1 MLLFLAVALLS
12 AGALAYEVLLTRL
25 FSIVQ
30 WHHYAYMVISIALL
44 GYGASGALLA
54 VVGDRLRCHLGAA
67 FAAGAALFA
76 VSAVTSFAVAERLPF
91 NALAVIWEPRQL
103 LFLPILY
110 TLFALPFFG
119 AATCIGLA
127 LAAFPERVGRI
138 YRYDLIGAA
147 AGAIGLMLALF
158 VLFPD
163 TALRLVALL
172 GLLAAALGISL
183 RESGA
188 IRKGRAAACS
198 AAAIAACAALPPSW
212 TALHL
217 SEYKG
222 LSQALLVPGAK
233 VLAED
238 SSPLGLLTVVS
249 SPTIPLRHAPG
260 LSLYNA
266 TEPPAQLGVFTDG
279 DGLTAITAFDGRRE
293 PLNYL
298 DSTPTALP
306 YHLLEKPEVL
316 ILGAGGGTD
325 ILLALLHGATTI
337 DAVEINPQLVRLV
350 AERFAAFAG
359 HLYERPGVRVHV
371 AEARS
376 FVAGRRDR
384 YDVIKIP
391 LLDSFAA
398 AAAGTHSLSESY
410 VYTIEAFEQYLD
422 HLRPGGYLAITRW
435 LKLPPRDSLRLFAT
449 AVSALERRGI
459 GEPGRH
465 LALVRSWNTTTLL
478 VKNGPL
484 TGEDAAAIRRFAEER
499 AFDLGFLRGMSREE
513 ANRFNVLDQ
522 HYFFD
527 SAVALLGPQRKEF
540 LRHYKFDVAP
550 TTDDRPYFFDF
561 FKWQA
566 LPELL
571 ERRTLGG
578 AALLDWGYAVLVAT
592 LAQASVL
599 ALVLILTPLLWLGRH
614 RPQAAAAALAR
625 WRIAL
630 YFVAI
635 GLAFLFVEIASIQ
648 RFVLFLGHPVY
659 AIPVVLCAFLFFAG
673 LGSGIAPKSPC
684 RLEALRARS
693 PQSAPIRISAAD
705 RLFRCFVRVR
715 YPPLALAIA
724 GIGTAALLH
733 LVVALP
739 LFRWLMPLPSALKI
753 AVSLV
758 LIAPLAFFMGMP
770 FPLALVRVAAAR
782 SALVPWAWGING
794 CSSVLSAILAILLAM
809 SLGFSAVLLIAIGL
823 YVVAAATLC

>member
-1 MLLFLAVALLS
+1 MPLFLAVALLS

-44 GYGASGALLA
+44 GYGASGAFLA
-54 VVGDRLRCHLGAA
+54 LVGDGLRRHLGAA

-172 GLLAAALGISL
+172 GLRAAALGISL

-260 LSLYNA
+260 LSLSNA

-293 PLNYL
+293 PLDYL
-298 DSTPTALP
+298 DATPTALP
-306 YHLLEKPEVL
+306 YHLLRKPDVL
-316 ILGAGGGTD
+316 ILGAGGGAD
-325 ILLALLHGATTI
+325 VLLALLH
-337 DAVEINPQLVRLV
+337 DAQPV
-350 AERFAAFAG
+350 A
-359 HLYERPGVRVHV
+359 
-371 AEARS
+371 
-376 FVAGRRDR
+376 
-384 YDVIKIP
+384 
-391 LLDSFAA
+391 
-398 AAAGTHSLSESY
+398 
-410 VYTIEAFEQYLD
+410 
-422 HLRPGGYLAITRW
+422 
-435 LKLPPRDSLRLFAT
+435 
-449 AVSALERRGI
+449 ALERRGTS
-459 GEPGRH
+459 EPGRH
-465 LALVRSWNTTTLL
+465 LALIRSWNTATLL

-484 TGEDAAAIRRFAEER
+484 TGKDVENIRRFADER
-499 AFDLGFLRGMSREE
+499 AFDLAFLPGMTREE
-513 ANRFNVLDQ
+513 ANRFNILDRP
-522 HYFFD
+522 YFFD
-527 SAVALLGPQRKEF
+527 GAVALLGP
-540 LRHYKFDVAP
+540 
-550 TTDDRPYFFDF
+550 
-561 FKWQA
+561 
-566 LPELL
+566 
-571 ERRTLGG
+571 
-578 AALLDWGYAVLVAT
+578 
-592 LAQASVL
+592 
-599 ALVLILTPLLWLGRH
+599 
-614 RPQAAAAALAR
+614 
-625 WRIAL
+625 
-630 YFVAI
+630 
-635 GLAFLFVEIASIQ
+635 
-648 RFVLFLGHPVY
+648 
-659 AIPVVLCAFLFFAG
+659 
-673 LGSGIAPKSPC
+673 
-684 RLEALRARS
+684 
-693 PQSAPIRISAAD
+693 
-705 RLFRCFVRVR
+705 
-715 YPPLALAIA
+715 
-724 GIGTAALLH
+724 
-733 LVVALP
+733 
-739 LFRWLMPLPSALKI
+739 
-753 AVSLV
+753 
-758 LIAPLAFFMGMP
+758 
-770 FPLALVRVAAAR
+770 
-782 SALVPWAWGING
+782 
-794 CSSVLSAILAILLAM
+794 
-809 SLGFSAVLLIAIGL
+809 
-823 YVVAAATLC
+823 

>member
-1 MLLFLAVALLS
+1 MFLFLAVALLS

-54 VVGDRLRCHLGAA
+54 LVGDRLRRHLGAA

-76 VSAVTSFAVAERLPF
+76 VSPVACFAVAERLPF
-91 NALAVIWEPRQL
+91 NALAAFWEPRQL

-127 LAAFPERVGRI
+127 LAAFPERIGRI

-147 AGAIGLMLALF
+147 AGAMGLMLALF
-158 VLFPD
+158 VVFPD

-183 RESGA
+183 RESGT
-188 IRKGRAAACS
+188 IRKHRAAACS
-198 AAAIAACAALPPSW
+198 AAAIAACAALPASW

-222 LSQALLVPGAK
+222 LSQALLVPGAT
-233 VLAED
+233 VLVED
-238 SSPLGLLTVVS
+238 TSPLGLLTVVS
-249 SPTIPLRHAPG
+249 SPTIPLRHVPG
-260 LSLYNA
+260 LSLHST

-325 ILLALLHGATTI
+325 ILLALLHDAPTI

-376 FVAGRRDR
+376 FIASRRDR
-384 YDVIKIP
+384 YDVIQIP

-422 HLRPGGYLAITRW
+422 HLRPGGYLAVTRW

-449 AVSALERRGI
+449 AVSALKRRGI
-459 GEPGRH
+459 GEPGRQ

-478 VKNGPL
+478 VKNGQL
-484 TGEDAAAIRRFAEER
+484 TAQDLAKIRRFADEH
-499 AFDLGFLRGMSREE
+499 AFDLAFLPGMAREE
-513 ANRFNVLDQ
+513 ANRFNILDQ
-522 HYFFD
+522 PHFFD
-527 SAVALLGPQRKEF
+527 GAVALLGPERDRF
-540 LRHYKFDVAP
+540 LRDYKFDIAP

-561 FKWQA
+561 FKWRA

-571 ERRTLGG
+571 ERRALGG
-578 AALLDWGYAVLVAT
+578 VALLDWGYLVLAAT
-592 LAQASVL
+592 LVQATAL
-599 ALVLILTPLLWLGRH
+599 ALVLILAPLLLLGRD
-614 RPQAAAAALAR
+614 RRDAAGLAE
-625 WRIAL
+625 WRVGL
-630 YFVAI
+630 YFLAI
-635 GLAFLFVEIASIQ
+635 GFAFLFIEIASIQ

-659 AIPVVLCAFLFFAG
+659 AIPVVLCGFLFFAG
-673 LGSGIAPKSPC
+673 IGSGIAPKLTA

-693 PQSAPIRISAAD
+693 PQSKPLRISAAD
-705 RLFRCFVRVR
+705 RLFRCFARIR
-715 YPPLALAIA
+715 HPSLALAVA

-739 LFRWLMPLPSALKI
+739 LFRWLMPLPGVLKI

-758 LIAPLAFFMGMP
+758 LIAPLALFMGMP
-770 FPLALVRVAAAR
+770 FPLVLVRVAAAR

-794 CSSVLSAILAILLAM
+794 CASVLSAILAILLAM
-809 SLGFSAVLLIAIGL
+809 SLGFNAVLLIAIGL
-823 YVVAAATLC
+823 YLVAAATLR

>member
-1 MLLFLAVALLS
+1 MLLFLVVALLS

-44 GYGASGALLA
+44 GYGASGAFLA
-54 VVGDRLRCHLGAA
+54 LVGDGLRRHLGAA

-266 TEPPAQLGVFTDG
+266 TEPPAQFGVFTDG
-279 DGLTAITAFDGRRE
+279 NGLTAITAFDGRRE

-306 YHLLEKPEVL
+306 YHLLKKPEVL

-350 AERFAAFAG
+350 AERYAAFAG

-384 YDVIKIP
+384 YDVIQIP

-449 AVSALERRGI
+449 AVSALERRAI

-527 SAVALLGPQRKEF
+527 SAVALLGPQRREF

-578 AALLDWGYAVLVAT
+578 AALLDWGYAVLAAT
-592 LAQASVL
+592 LVQASVL
-599 ALVLILTPLLWLGRH
+599 AVVLILTPLLWLGRH
-614 RPQAAAAALAR
+614 RPQAAALAR

-630 YFVAI
+630 YFLAI

-673 LGSGIAPKSPC
+673 LGSGFAP
-684 RLEALRARS
+684 RLTARLDAL
-693 PQSAPIRISAAD
+693 QGLSAPGVLIRFTGGD
-705 RLFRCFVRVR
+705 GRCRWVVRIR
-715 YPPLALAIA
+715 NPALALAVA
-724 GIGTAALLH
+724 GIVAATVLH
-733 LVVALP
+733 LVAVPP
-739 LFRWLMPLPSALKI
+739 LFRWLMPLPDALKI

-758 LIAPLAFFMGMP
+758 LIAPLAFFMGLP

-782 SALVPWAWGING
+782 PGLVPWAWGING
-794 CSSVLSAILAILLAM
+794 CASVLSAILVILLAM

-823 YVVAAATLC
+823 YLVAAATLR

>member
-1 MLLFLAVALLS
+1 MLLFLAVALVS

-44 GYGASGALLA
+44 GYGASGAFLA
-54 VVGDRLRCHLGAA
+54 LVGDGLRRHLGAA

-103 LFLPILY
+103 RFLPILY
-110 TLFALPFFG
+110 PLFALPFFG

-384 YDVIKIP
+384 YDVIQIP

-459 GEPGRH
+459 GEPARH

-499 AFDLGFLRGMSREE
+499 AFDLGFLHGMSREE

-592 LAQASVL
+592 LVQASVL

-625 WRIAL
+625 WQIAL
-630 YFVAI
+630 YFLAI
-635 GLAFLFVEIASIQ
+635 GFAFLFVEIASIQ

-673 LGSGIAPKSPC
+673 LGSGFAPRLTARLDALSPPG
-684 RLEALRARS
+684 AL
-693 PQSAPIRISAAD
+693 IRFSGGD
-705 RLFRCFVRVR
+705 GRCLWAVRVR
-715 YPPLALAIA
+715 HPALALAVA
-724 GIGTAALLH
+724 GIVAAAVLH
-733 LVVALP
+733 LVAVPP
-739 LFRWLMPLPSALKI
+739 LFRWLMPLPDALKI

-758 LIAPLAFFMGMP
+758 LIAPLAFFMGLP

-782 SALVPWAWGING
+782 PGLVPWAWGING
-794 CSSVLSAILAILLAM
+794 CASVLSAILAILLAM

-823 YVVAAATLC
+823 YLVAAATLR